1 GGRPVVMMAGR
12 FHYYEGYSM
21 QQVTFP
27 VRVMKFLGADKL
39 LASNAAGGT
48 REEVEMGD
56 IVFIR
61 DHINLLPDNP
71 LRGPNDERLGPR
83 FPDMSKPYDR
93 TFNARGLALAP
104 SFGLRAHE
112 GVYVSLPGPNLETP
126 AEYGFVHTIGGWVVG
141 MSTVPEVLVARHM
154 DMQVAVVSVVSNKC
168 WPPEA
173 IGEVTVEDVIAAVEA
188 VAPRLRRL
196 VTALVGEWRA
206 GACYSTFA
214 DISPQT
220 ASIMR
225 QTFLLVL
232 ACALV
237 GSCQWLRPRQ
247 TVDLS
252 DVPPITDERLQ
263 RVRLTD
269 LEGRPIDLRRY
280 HGKAVFL
287 NFWATW
293 CRPCLTEMASI
304 EQLRQELDPADI
316 VFLAA
321 SDEDAATIEAFRKS
335 HPEFGFEFVRLEVP
349 FIDVFVV
356 SLPTTFLISP

>member
-1 GGRPVVMMAGR
+1 MLYDQIQEATDYIRTVSDLRPEVGIILGTGLGKLADEIELEAAIPYADIPHFPVSTAPGHAGRLLLGRLGGRPVVMMAGR

-48 REEVEMGD
+48 REEVAMGD

-173 IGEVTVEDVIAAVEA
+173 IGEVTVEDVIATVEA

-196 VTALVGEWRA
+196 VTALVAEWR
-206 GACYSTFA
+206 
-214 DISPQT
+214 
-220 ASIMR
+220 
-225 QTFLLVL
+225 
-232 ACALV
+232 
-237 GSCQWLRPRQ
+237 
-247 TVDLS
+247 
-252 DVPPITDERLQ
+252 
-263 RVRLTD
+263 
-269 LEGRPIDLRRY
+269 
-280 HGKAVFL
+280 
-287 NFWATW
+287 
-293 CRPCLTEMASI
+293 
-304 EQLRQELDPADI
+304 
-316 VFLAA
+316 
-321 SDEDAATIEAFRKS
+321 
-335 HPEFGFEFVRLEVP
+335 
-349 FIDVFVV
+349 
-356 SLPTTFLISP
+356 

>member
-1 GGRPVVMMAGR
+1 MLYDQIQEATDYIRTVSDLRPEVGIILGTGLGKLADEIELEAAIPYADIPHFPVSTAPGHAGRLLLGRLGGRPVVMMAGR

-48 REEVEMGD
+48 REEVAMGD

-196 VTALVGEWRA
+196 VTALVAEWR
-206 GACYSTFA
+206 
-214 DISPQT
+214 
-220 ASIMR
+220 
-225 QTFLLVL
+225 
-232 ACALV
+232 
-237 GSCQWLRPRQ
+237 
-247 TVDLS
+247 
-252 DVPPITDERLQ
+252 
-263 RVRLTD
+263 
-269 LEGRPIDLRRY
+269 
-280 HGKAVFL
+280 
-287 NFWATW
+287 
-293 CRPCLTEMASI
+293 
-304 EQLRQELDPADI
+304 
-316 VFLAA
+316 
-321 SDEDAATIEAFRKS
+321 
-335 HPEFGFEFVRLEVP
+335 
-349 FIDVFVV
+349 
-356 SLPTTFLISP
+356 